1 MKNNEDFKKF
11 LNTLPLNLRNFSDF
25 NMRRYWE
32 LFGKPKDFKEGV
44 KRKMFTLEDDGWHAY
59 TGAWNQND
67 EYEFMKAPNHPT
79 VHYELDWYNSDAE
92 DAKEFRKN
100 YQLDSTSI
108 PWKYV
113 PISHRNGGIVRG
125 QAGLVVSNKIREFI
139 SDPAKIKRLV
149 NSIKNWGRNLRSD
162 INRINR
168 YNPEQVPVM
177 GQPGVTIARRPK
189 NIGFLTSVG
198 GEEVD
203 MLNRGG
209 KTKV

>member
-1 MKNNEDFKKF
+1 
-11 LNTLPLNLRNFSDF
+11 
-25 NMRRYWE
+25 MRHYRE

-79 VHYELDWYNSDAE
+79 VHYELD
-92 DAKEFRKN
+92 
-100 YQLDSTSI
+100 STSI
-108 PWKYV
+108 RKYV

-125 QAGLVVSNKIREFI
+125 QAGFVMSNKIREFI

-149 NSIKNWGRNLRSD
+149 NSIKNWGQNLRSD